1 MEHEIKSDEH
11 DIKSDEHEIKS
22 DDHDAD
28 DFEHHFIRKR
38 HIDNLKV
45 HSKGMQACKLV

>member
-11 DIKSDEHEIKS
+11 DIES

-28 DFEHHFIRKR
+28 DFEHHFIRKW
-38 HIDNLKV
+38 HIDNSKV
-45 HSKGMQACKLV
+45 HLKGMQAYKLV